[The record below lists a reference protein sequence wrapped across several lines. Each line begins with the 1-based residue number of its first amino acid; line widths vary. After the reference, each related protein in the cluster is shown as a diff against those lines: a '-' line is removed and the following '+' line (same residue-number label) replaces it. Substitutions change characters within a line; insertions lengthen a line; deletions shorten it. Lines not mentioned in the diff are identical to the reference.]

1 MERGDIMKQSK
12 YFYCYSVNL
21 HRKLRAAGAS
31 SICEALSTRNKR
43 FWLYEKDET
52 VQRILNEM

>member
-1 MERGDIMKQSK
+1 MNQSK
-12 YFYCYSVNL
+12 YFFCYSINL

-52 VQRILNEM
+52 VQRVLNEM